1 MVRGKQDLRVKV
13 FMDEMKKLN
22 KKWITVSLLFLYYV
36 TGRLGF
42 SERTTRMDKL
52 PFLTTSQYL
61 INVYF

>member
-22 KKWITVSLLFLYYV
+22 KKWLTVSLLFLYYV

-42 SERTTRMDKL
+42 SERTRQMETL
-52 PFLTTSQYL
+52 PFLTTSQHL
-61 INVYF
+61 RNVYF

>member
-22 KKWITVSLLFLYYV
+22 KKWLTVSLLFLYYV

-42 SERTTRMDKL
+42 SERTRRMETL
-52 PFLTTSQYL
+52 PFLTTSQHL
-61 INVYF
+61 RNVYF